1 MSARRTLTGV
11 GAAAVATMLLA
22 ACSGG
27 GGDPGGTIDG
37 EATGSITVL
46 TNRTDL
52 VNDGTFEQYVSEFN
66 ETYPDVDVTVEG
78 VNDYENAIRTRL
90 NGTSYGDVL
99 AIPAAVSPDQY
110 SQFFEPLG
118 DVSEYDQYR
127 FTAPSAFEGTL
138 YGIASGGN
146 ANGIVYNKQVLDEA
160 GVTELPT
167 TEAEWLE
174 ALQQIEDN
182 TDATP
187 FYTNYK
193 DGWPVSQGMGNLGA
207 ITGDPDAPNEMAH
220 DPEPWTEG
228 SDIYS
233 IDSLLYESVAA
244 GLTEDDPLTTDWE
257 TSKTEL
263 GAGDIAT
270 MALGSWAISQ
280 IQAAAE
286 EAGASADDIGY
297 MAWPANVDGQQ
308 YAVIGG
314 DYAYAISKHSDAK
327 AAAYAWITWFAE
339 ESGYTESE
347 GMVSTVVDAPLPDNL
362 SAMEDAGV
370 ELMETNPAPDGEEGL
385 LDEIA
390 DESRIDLYG
399 SNYRQELI
407 DVARGAADGDKA
419 SFFADLNERW
429 GAAVADLAG

>member
-1 MSARRTLTGV
+1 
-11 GAAAVATMLLA
+11 
-22 ACSGG
+22 
-27 GGDPGGTIDG
+27 
-37 EATGSITVL
+37 
-46 TNRTDL
+46 
-52 VNDGTFEQYVSEFN
+52 
-66 ETYPDVDVTVEG
+66 
-78 VNDYENAIRTRL
+78 
-90 NGTSYGDVL
+90 
-99 AIPAAVSPDQY
+99 
-110 SQFFEPLG
+110 
-118 DVSEYDQYR
+118 
-127 FTAPSAFEGTL
+127 
-138 YGIASGGN
+138 IASGGN

-207 ITGDPDAPNEMAH
+207 ITGDPAAPNEMAH

-228 SDIYS
+228 SDIDS

-370 ELMETNPAPDGEEGL
+370 EL
-385 LDEIA
+385 
-390 DESRIDLYG
+390 
-399 SNYRQELI
+399 
-407 DVARGAADGDKA
+407 
-419 SFFADLNERW
+419 
-429 GAAVADLAG
+429 